1 MSLCNVPIFMEHFH
15 KKVFKDT
22 SCSSIDQQWVGDLQD
37 MWGGVW
43 KGGSVEVW
51 KGEGELFR
59 SLLWQSTVIFCC
71 PGHFFVAVQCSDAVE
86 VAHPTVILLLSAL
99 IVIEWKELDA
109 SSSPSIENFAVKIPF
124 QSPPTSTWRKNST
137 DCEKTRASNTSLGS
151 SLSYISGT
159 LCSSSSS
166 SSGTT
171 TSTTTTSLGSS
182 MTHLWG
188 GLTDRTRSKHVWHI
202 IGPSISSTVE
212 K

>member
-137 DCEKTRASNTSLGS
+137 DCEKTRASLTSPLFHTSLGPS
-151 SLSYISGT
+151 VVVAVVVVVEVVL
-159 LCSSSSS
+159 L
-166 SSGTT
+166 
-171 TSTTTTSLGSS
+171 LLLL
-182 MTHLWG
+182 HLWAPQ
-188 GLTDRTRSKHVWHI
+188 WHI
-202 IGPSISSTVE
+202 FGAVWQIEQDQNTSDT
-212 K
+212 